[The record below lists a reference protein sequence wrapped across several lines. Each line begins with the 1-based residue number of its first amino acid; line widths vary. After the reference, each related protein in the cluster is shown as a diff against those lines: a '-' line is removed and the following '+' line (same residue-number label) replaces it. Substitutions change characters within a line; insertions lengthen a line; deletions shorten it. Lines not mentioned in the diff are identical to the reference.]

1 MTTEHHKSEF
11 PQHADENRRI
21 WDANAHW
28 WDDKIGDGNAFQEVL
43 IEPATQRLLQVSPG
57 DRILDIA
64 CGAGRFARRLASVGA
79 RVVAIDYSE
88 KFIERARRRSDA
100 EGIEVDYRVMDA
112 SDREALLS
120 LGACGFDR
128 AVCTMGL
135 MDIPCVDPLMTSLSE
150 LLRPAG
156 CFVFSVVHPC
166 FHSCAVQRFVEMYE
180 EDAGRHI
187 VKKGVKVWSYLTPEA
202 RKTEGIIGQPEPQ
215 YYFHRPL
222 HVLLGAG
229 FRAGFVVDAL
239 EEPAFPAKE
248 TESAGLR
255 WIDLSEIPPVM
266 VVRMKLGA
274 KIQPPRPGAAE
285 QPSG

>member
-1 MTTEHHKSEF
+1 MNTEHHTSEF
-11 PQHADENRRI
+11 PEQADENRRI
-21 WDANAHW
+21 WDANATW
-28 WDDKIGDGNAFQEVL
+28 WDDQIGDGNAFQEVL
-43 IEPATQRLLQVSPG
+43 IEPATERLLQVRPG
-57 DRILDIA
+57 DRILDVA
-64 CGAGRFARRLASVGA
+64 CGAGRFARCLARVGA
-79 RVVAIDYSE
+79 RVVGIDYSV
-88 KFIERARRRSDA
+88 KFIERARQRSGV
-100 EGIEVDYRVMDA
+100 EGVEVDYHIMDA
-112 SDREALLS
+112 CDQEALLS
-120 LGACGFDR
+120 LGACEFDR
-128 AVCTMGL
+128 AVCTMAL
-135 MDIPCVDPLMTSLSE
+135 MDMPCVDPLMLSLSK
-150 LLRPAG
+150 LLKPEG

-239 EEPAFPAKE
+239 AEPAFPAGA

-255 WIDLSEIPPVM
+255 WIDMSEIPPCHGGSDEA
-266 VVRMKLGA
+266 RQNRLTTASRRRRG
-274 KIQPPRPGAAE
+274 RRG
-285 QPSG
+285 